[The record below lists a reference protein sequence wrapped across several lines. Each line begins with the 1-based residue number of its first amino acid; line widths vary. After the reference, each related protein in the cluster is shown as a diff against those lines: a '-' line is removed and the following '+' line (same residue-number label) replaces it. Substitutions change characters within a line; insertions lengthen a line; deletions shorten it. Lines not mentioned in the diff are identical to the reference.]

1 MLENNEVSQ
10 FLMGFAETFLQDKP
24 ELAANCCVVP
34 NIIIGEQNKC
44 VFNSRKELEN
54 LFMDFS
60 NALVTQ
66 GITGFLPIIN
76 QTLRLSDSLYFT
88 NMRWQLIDSNN
99 EVSITWATSYTLQ
112 QMEDG
117 QLKIIITV
125 VDDDHQQLKK
135 LLPTELRLG

>member
-60 NALVTQ
+60 NALVMQ

-112 QMEDG
+112 RMEDG

>member
-60 NALVTQ
+60 NALVMQ